1 MPRPEMTFLVSDQ
14 TLGSIEAVLILAIFA
29 LVCLAL
35 YELFPKW
42 RS

>member
-1 MPRPEMTFLVSDQ
+1 MHQETIFELASKD
-14 TLGSIEAVLILAIFA
+14 LGSVEAVLILAIFA